1 MSKKDIESAL
11 ARGVE
16 ILNEFLPLKTALYF
30 PILYSACVWA
40 ARRVFDYRERILSW
54 QVWLDPEEVRTK
66 PGEFILHFFATQ
78 AALKTVYAGEI
89 AGRDMKALRAAFPA
103 LYLVCGLEDA
113 FLKALFKKELD
124 SGGFRKIAAEFGTR
138 ASKARKDIRPV
149 EMSTPFWTALENLG
163 AELAAL
169 GIHLLKDEEVE
180 KAIIGVIK
188 KKTGKAAKNGP

>member
-1 MSKKDIESAL
+1 MSKKDVESAL
-11 ARGVE
+11 ARGVD
-16 ILNEFLPLKTALYF
+16 ILSEFLPLETTLYF

-40 ARRVFDYRERILSW
+40 VRRVFDYRERIFSW

-66 PGEFILHFFATQ
+66 PDEFILHFFATHG
-78 AALKTVYAGEI
+78 ALKTAYALEI
-89 AGRDMKALRAAFPA
+89 AGRDMKALRGAFPA
-103 LYLVCGLEDA
+103 LYPVCGLEDA

-124 SGGFRKIAAEFGTR
+124 SGEFRKIAAEFGTR
-138 ASKARKDIRPV
+138 AAKAREDIRPL

-188 KKTGKAAKNGP
+188 KKTGKVSKNS